1 MIVSRMNY
9 ISSKTNNKIRM
20 IGLSTAMANG
30 ADVSNWFGVEDNC
43 FYNFIP

>member
-9 ISSKTNNKIRM
+9 ISSKTKSQIRM

-30 ADVSNWFGVEDNC
+30 TDVANWFGVD
-43 FYNFIP
+43 